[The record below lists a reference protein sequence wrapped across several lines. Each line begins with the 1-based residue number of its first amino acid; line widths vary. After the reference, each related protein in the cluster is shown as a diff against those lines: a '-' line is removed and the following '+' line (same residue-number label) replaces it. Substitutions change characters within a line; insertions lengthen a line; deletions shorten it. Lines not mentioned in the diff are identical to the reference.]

1 MSELRE
7 RLLWVRDGQWGG
19 RSRRPGSKVDEPGHL
34 ESQYLAARAF
44 QKAIRK
50 GELVRGPCEVCGTTK
65 HIDGH
70 HDDYSKPLEV
80 RWLCRRHHILHHWA
94 IFKAAKL
101 ANPEAVAPV
110 SFQRGRL
117 RRAAA

>member
-7 RLLWVRDGQWGG
+7 RLLWQRDGRWGG
-19 RSRRPGSKVDEPGHL
+19 RSRRSGSRVDEPGFI
-34 ESQYLAARAF
+34 EAQYLAGQAFRRAL
-44 QKAIRK
+44 KK

-94 IFKAAKL
+94 IFKAANK
-101 ANPEAVAPV
+101 PGVEA
-110 SFQRGRL
+110 
-117 RRAAA
+117 